1 MADAK
6 QFKPA
11 LIIVDF
17 QEDFC
22 PPVSLSLCLCH
33 MRPAQVEVSQ
43 GAFSFI
49 KNYTYTN
56 RGFHFPVEEVF

>member
-1 MADAK
+1 MTDEK

-22 PPVSLSLCLCH
+22 PPVSLSLCSLRHMLCYLGE
-33 MRPAQVEVSQ
+33 MVKWKSTKEPSRQEL
-43 GAFSFI
+43 
-49 KNYTYTN
+49 
-56 RGFHFPVEEVF
+56 RL